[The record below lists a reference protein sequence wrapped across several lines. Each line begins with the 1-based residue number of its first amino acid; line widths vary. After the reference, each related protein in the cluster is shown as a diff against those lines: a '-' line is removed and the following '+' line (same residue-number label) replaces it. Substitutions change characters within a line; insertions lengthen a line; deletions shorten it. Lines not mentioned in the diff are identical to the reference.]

1 MSAAP
6 KTAFSLPGD
15 CEVRIT
21 RLFTA
26 PRERIF
32 ECYTQAQWLKR
43 WLGPEGWD
51 FAICDN
57 DPVAGGRY
65 RWLWRNAQG
74 EELGMHGEYLK
85 IVRPAEIMRTE
96 IFEQDRNCT
105 ETIGWLVLNNTEG
118 GTSVTTSVLFPTPE
132 ARDAALAA
140 GMNRGIAASFDRLDL
155 LLSLDRGG
163 SQSAAPALV
172 L

>member
-1 MSAAP
+1 MSVAA
-6 KTAFSLPGD
+6 KTAMTLPGD

-21 RLFTA
+21 RLFAA

-32 ECYTQAQWLKR
+32 ECYTEAEWLKR

-57 DPVAGGRY
+57 NPVAGGRY

-74 EELGMHGEYLK
+74 QELGMHGEYLK
-85 IVRPAEIMRTE
+85 IARPAEILRTE
-96 IFEQDRNCT
+96 IFEQDPDRNQ
-105 ETIGWLVLNNTEG
+105 TIGWLVLEQKDG
-118 GTSVTTSVLFPTPE
+118 GTLVTTSTLFPTPA

-140 GMNRGIAASFDRLDL
+140 GMVRGVTASFDRLDL

-163 SQSAAPALV
+163 AQTAA
-172 L
+172 